1 MAHVRKQIR
10 DRVAEKIKSDVS
22 LVKRN
27 VFTTRV
33 HPLNDTNLPAISVY
47 TGSETS
53 ERMNAGVTDIIRELT
68 LDVDIYVRETSKF
81 DDDVDA
87 IAVQVEESLAGDFT
101 INGLA
106 KFSVL
111 QSTEIQFDGF
121 CMNAIYCFSIV
132 LLSLS
137 KYKILKRISLEMTCR
152 N

>member
-87 IAVQVEESLAGDFT
+87 IAVQVEDSLGGDLT

-111 QSTEIQFDGF
+111 QSTEIQFDGEADQILGIAKLTYSIRYVT
-121 CMNAIYCFSIV
+121 AIGDV
-132 LLSLS
+132 ETA
-137 KYKILKRISLEMTCR
+137 K
-152 N
+152 